1 MLFSHHK
8 IAFRPI
14 DPLDNGLR
22 EEIAAEQAEPD
33 HFVLSDQIDSDLGEK
48 WEAVLADA
56 RRDPDFVFVS
66 DDES

>member
-1 MLFSHHK
+1 MKFFRHK
-8 IAFRPI
+8 KVAFDPI

-33 HFVLSDQIDSDLGEK
+33 HFVLSDQIDSGLGDR
-48 WEAVLADA
+48 WEAILVDA
-56 RRDPDFVFVS
+56 RQDPDFIFA